1 MIRILYVCTG
11 NTCRSPMAEYITLR
25 LAKEYNLSD
34 RISVS
39 SAGVAALPGAAMA
52 PAAVSALARRGIEN
66 TEIHQAGRAT
76 EDRIANADL
85 ILAMS
90 TAHKEALVARYPGA
104 RDRIYTLLE
113 YVSSL
118 PPSAA
123 ADVNDERG
131 GFMNQSHGSDI
142 ADPFGGGDD
151 VYELT
156 AAEIEDAVRR
166 LLDHLRTQLGKS

>member
-25 LAKEYNLSD
+25 LAKEYDLSD
-34 RISVS
+34 QIRVS

-52 PAAVSALARRGIEN
+52 PAAVSALARRGVKNAE
-66 TEIHQAGRAT
+66 THQARRAT
-76 EDRIANADL
+76 GDRIANADL
-85 ILAMS
+85 ILTMS
-90 TAHKEALVARYPGA
+90 TAHKETLVARYPEA

-118 PPSAA
+118 PPSTA
-123 ADVNDERG
+123 ADAHDGRG
-131 GFMNQSHGSDI
+131 APNNRSRGFDI

-156 AAEIEDAVRR
+156 ATEIEGACRR